1 MLSIEIS
8 VHGTCAQKQEHCSHY
23 WSVLPFR
30 GRLAAMSAIRG
41 ARERARIEVTAAIK
55 DEARK
60 QLAAEGAAKL
70 SLRAVAREL
79 GMVSS
84 ALYRYFP
91 SRDELLTALIVDAYD
106 SVGEAA
112 ERAHRMAVEEA
123 TEARTPGRPAAGKPP
138 APEQPAATKPPG
150 LGPASA
156 RPGAHLARWVA
167 VACAVRDWA
176 LAHPHEYALIYGS
189 PVPGYTAPQVTI
201 GPASRVPFVLMAVV
215 EDAQRQEG
223 LALPPLAE
231 ELRPEAERLAHDL
244 APGLPPA
251 VVAPFVAAWSQLFGL
266 LSFEIFGQFNH
277 VVEAREVF
285 FRQAVTELARTV
297 GLLGGRR

>member
-1 MLSIEIS
+1 
-8 VHGTCAQKQEHCSHY
+8 
-23 WSVLPFR
+23 
-30 GRLAAMSAIRG
+30 MSAIRG

-112 ERAHRMAVEEA
+112 EKAHRTA
-123 TEARTPGRPAAGKPP
+123 ARDGSAPA
-138 APEQPAATKPPG
+138 
-150 LGPASA
+150 
-156 RPGAHLARWVA
+156 AHLARWVA
-167 VACAVRDWA
+167 VACAVRGWA

-189 PVPGYTAPQVTI
+189 PVPGYTAPQATI
-201 GPASRVPFVLMAVV
+201 APASRVGLVLIAVV
-215 EDAQRQEG
+215 EDAHREAG

-231 ELRPEAERLAHDL
+231 ELRPEAERLAAEL

-251 VVAPFVAAWSQLFGL
+251 VAVPIVAAWSQLFGL
-266 LSFEIFGQFNH
+266 VSFEIFGQFNR
-277 VVEAREVF
+277 VVEARDSF
-285 FRQAVTELARTV
+285 FRHAVEELGRTV
-297 GLLGGRR
+297 GLLGTAARGAADTASAASTVGAAGRARR